1 MPKNWYVVQTYS
13 GYEKRVE
20 EALRRKILA
29 ENVEDSFGDILI
41 PSETVMEAQKGKKKT
56 QERSFFPGYLLVQME
71 LSDRTWHLVRRTPR
85 VTGFV
90 GGKTPQPIPDEEV
103 EEIRQLMAEGKL
115 RPKPKISFEMGELVR
130 VTEGPFNNFHGIVE
144 DINQEKGK
152 VTVSVSIFGR
162 PTPVELDFTQIEK
175 S

>member
-1 MPKNWYVVQTYS
+1 MDKNWFVVQTYS

-20 EALRRKILA
+20 EALRRKIASEGA
-29 ENVEDSFGDILI
+29 EEQFGDILI
-41 PSETVMEAQKGKKKT
+41 PSETVIEAQKGKKKT
-56 QERSFFPGYLLVQME
+56 HERSFFPGYLLVQMV

-103 EEIRQLMAEGKL
+103 NEIKQLMAEGKL
-115 RPKPKISFEMGELVR
+115 RPKPKIIFEEGEMVR
-130 VTEGPFNNFHGIVE
+130 VIEGPFSNFHGTVE
-144 DINQEKGK
+144 DINEEKGR